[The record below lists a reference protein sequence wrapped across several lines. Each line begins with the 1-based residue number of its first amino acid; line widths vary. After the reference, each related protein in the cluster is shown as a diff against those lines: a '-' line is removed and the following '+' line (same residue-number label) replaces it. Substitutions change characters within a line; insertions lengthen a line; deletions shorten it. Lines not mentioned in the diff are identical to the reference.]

1 MKEKNLAKDKYSL
14 YADKVKAVVRIKQD
28 RKDYVPRYEI
38 SYPEIKGPTSA
49 VLSKIK
55 EKLLEK
61 IKIEGREVLDPK
73 VMINIRKRFL
83 EKSRE
88 LIKEYLPNLN
98 ETKRNTLAGRLI
110 HQMFGLGSLELLLK
124 DDSLEEIVI
133 NSAKEPVWV
142 YHKEFGWLKTDIYL
156 ESEGEIYNYA
166 SIIGRQIG
174 RQITNLHPLLDAHLI
189 TGDRV
194 NSTLFPISTHGN
206 TITIRKFA
214 RSPWTIVHFIDPK
227 FNTLSKEVA
236 ALLWLAIQYELSMI
250 IAGGTASGKTSL
262 LNSLTPFIP
271 PTHRIVSI
279 EDTRELN
286 LPEFLHW
293 VPLTTREPNP
303 EGKGQVSM
311 LNLMVNS
318 LRMRPDRIIVG
329 EIRRQKQAEVLFE
342 AMHTGHSVYST
353 LHANTAEQMKRRMV
367 NPPINLPESML
378 EALHLTC
385 VQFRHRKYGIRRTFQ
400 LAEVL
405 SEPSRKGKGR
415 QINMNVL
422 YRWDAKS
429 DKLEKFKGSVRLFD
443 EIKLHTGLTDKEIQK
458 DIEEKKKILQWMLDN
473 NVKTV
478 NTVGKVVADYYR
490 DRSEVLD
497 NVNNKRTPKQ
507 VFTKK
512 LLDEMRKMKLI
523 K

>member
-1 MKEKNLAKDKYSL
+1 MKKEEYNL
-14 YADKVKAVVRIKQD
+14 YADKVKAKVKIKQA
-28 RKDYVPRYEI
+28 KEDYVPKYLI
-38 SYPEIKGPTSA
+38 SFPEMEKPTSA
-49 VLSKIK
+49 LLSKIR
-55 EKLLEK
+55 EELLEK
-61 IKIEGREVLDPK
+61 IKVEGREVLDPK
-73 VMINIRKRFL
+73 AMMEIRKRFL
-83 EKSRE
+83 EKSRD
-88 LIKEYLPNLN
+88 LIKKYLPNLSQS
-98 ETKRNTLAGRLI
+98 KRNTLAGRLI
-110 HQMFGLGSLELLLK
+110 HRMFGLGSIEILLK

-133 NSAKEPVWV
+133 NSSKEPIWV
-142 YHKEFGWLKTDIYL
+142 YHKKYGWLSSDIYL
-156 ESEGEIYNYA
+156 DSEEEVYNYA
-166 SIIGRQIG
+166 SIIGRQVG

-194 NSTLFPISTHGN
+194 NATLFPISTQGN
-206 TITIRKFA
+206 SITIRKFS
-214 RSPWTIVHFIDPK
+214 RSPWTIIHFIDPK
-227 FNTLSKEVA
+227 INTLNKEVA
-236 ALLWLAIQYELSMI
+236 ALLWLAMQYELSMI

-271 PTHRIVSI
+271 PTHRVVSI

-303 EGKGQVSM
+303 EGKGKISM
-311 LNLMVNS
+311 LDLMVNS

-353 LHANTAEQMKRRMV
+353 LHANTADEVKRRMT

-378 EALHLTC
+378 EALQLTC

-400 LAEVL
+400 LAEVT
-405 SEPSRKGKGR
+405 SEPSRKGEGR
-415 QINMNVL
+415 EIGMNVL
-422 YRWDAKS
+422 YRWDANS
-429 DKLEKFKGSVRLFD
+429 DKLEKFKESSRLFD

-458 DIEEKKKILQWMLDN
+458 DIEEKEKILQWMLDRN
-473 NVKTV
+473 IKTV
-478 NTVGKVVADYYR
+478 NTVGKVIADYYR
-490 DRSEVLD
+490 NKDEVMKY
-497 NVNNKRTPKQ
+497 VNKNKTPKQ
-507 VFTKK
+507 VFSKK